1 MPRKKKNTARFNA
14 EGGTILQ
21 SGQQADIIVS
31 SGTESAPRLYT
42 PDPDRAQL
50 VQSMLE
56 MFSHL
61 DSEVVYMVLSEC
73 DFKADV
79 AMDSLLELAKEAE
92 GICVSPNPSGFELAA
107 AALCHPRNE
116 AVGEDKN
123 SEMPLYLALDTDD
136 SAGMYLTEEFDSLLD
151 NEFEKS
157 FNSSQNISLNRNSE
171 IDQQLPELI
180 QISLRNDV
188 LKTQSKPAISR
199 TNCETLSSTLESSCS
214 QNVTS
219 LGCHLNKLKLTDF
232 SHLVGNEEHMDNT
245 PVCKDNT
252 NLGPQCKNESSK
264 VFANNSSCQRSPKH
278 CPPLGMDRPIHEQ
291 QITTCNAVHTVGS
304 GPAEVVVQSSV
315 GFTDANRATEPKKF
329 CQLPQTAW
337 NMNAP
342 EFYPSSE
349 GYTFV
354 MPVVLNPTLWRPIP
368 HPAHQV
374 STVPVAPTWKR
385 CSQNSPA
392 QFSSQQPVFEL
403 AKKSAFGGHRLVIL
417 RGVPGSGKSTLA
429 RHILEQNPGGII
441 LSTDDYFSSGGQYS
455 FDGALLEE
463 AHEWNHKR
471 AKEAFKKDLSPII
484 IDNTNT
490 QGWEMK
496 PYVTL
501 AIHYKYKII
510 FREPD
515 TWWKHKPRELE
526 RRTKHGVRKEALK
539 KMLERYEHYV
549 TVQSIMES
557 CYKKRV
563 AEENKDCH
571 LIQEEVINLPL
582 KPDILEDQHS
592 RTPPAA
598 GNLSTEFSPDVQKGD
613 QYATSENVACKIKP
627 GQFLPSNDT
636 TQVGDV
642 FFSAASVEHVGGLNC
657 KEMKKT
663 LHISD
668 SNNEMVENDAESV
681 LSESTLMSAGDRTP
695 VPFCQSI
702 GQRVRRSRQRNSE
715 VENKNQE
722 DTKVMNAQNFTQPS
736 EKCNL
741 WVEHTIQKNQN
752 YQELLIF
759 KDDWPIDQSRE
770 QRMQKLGRRKRSELS
785 AEKLNSDTEKM
796 REKKYHM
803 NSEMQKLMN
812 MLEIVPKIAASQDTG
827 SQNLDSVDDEG
838 FTVDT
843 VVESDDGLGNSQ
855 SFASLNPKEYEKQ
868 AELSYIVENISS
880 IPISENG
887 YLEAIKSKSPED
899 TFLGDYSISN
909 VYATSMINA
918 DKQTSGTETEE
929 VNCSVDQL
937 ISNNSQFV
945 VNEDDQYDIQN
956 NQHQKNKQV
965 RRSGKQCKLALT
977 FAKKTPVSPETCGDS
992 PQTPLFSEVTM
1003 KDSALCSPESEEVQP
1018 IRVSQTYQ
1026 TASQLG
1032 EVAFS
1037 SLKSRRDDVTML
1049 EAQMGSLAT
1058 IVQCQDPTPDIVASN
1073 ASMSHWIDG
1082 YISPLVQTPDE
1093 NEQIPQ
1099 TTTRFS
1105 SLSPCLD
1112 ELIPETVDSASW
1124 SADLNEA
1131 VSVDITGSAS
1141 YLPETDVYIETKTDS
1156 MLKLYNADEGITNV
1170 TLWCSLNSQE
1180 NDPVIETSEAEST
1193 CQLDDLVSKNVISSS
1208 ETCQFNEVFSQ
1219 TEKSFVNCDELNKNE
1234 GNFVSKS
1241 AQSNSGNLDFTCFH
1255 NSPLNQQSDL
1265 PSSSGSYKTD
1275 ENIFEIKEYSATV
1288 SPQLCEVS
1296 HVTTISCSSKL
1307 SQLNEATK
1315 AAINCNFGPPLIED
1329 ALTEGEVSYL
1339 CDSSQP
1345 VIQDITV
1352 SSTTESSHL
1361 AISEIIESSAPEW
1374 PKSDKAPAEMI
1385 IKSQYKFS
1393 TLPEVTTNTVT
1404 VFPSVETPPS
1414 NEVGTEIVKN
1424 PPSLSPQ
1431 SDEVISE
1438 YIVASTS
1445 ESAYFEKI
1453 SSVDHIIRDSVKK
1466 KISAVSTQTAPED
1479 FTLVW
1484 RVEKETVDTSGVK
1497 VLMGNKDNFKPK
1509 ILDSVLLVSCLQVPY
1524 RAVYEKS
1531 TQVEES
1537 EFKNK
1542 DKVRNLHILKQ
1553 HFKLVSYD
1561 ILEDLYEKCNN
1572 DLDWTINLL
1581 LDSGEKF
1588 YKEDVEDSTEFS
1600 GLKEKIFV
1608 DHTPH
1613 DLNSKELL
1621 NIGISGEKHV
1631 ENTEAVINDP
1641 WCYHQK
1647 EFYCDYLEIKY
1658 DSNPAVNSSCCL
1670 EEMCN
1675 RSELNIV
1682 PLQPQVFQQPHIQDR
1697 DLVLSNNL
1705 QLHEQL
1711 HKDKGLNE
1719 LKGDL
1724 KAAISQQNTLT
1735 GLNNSSLLNSSE
1747 CREKLELSSTSTE
1760 MQKQNRTKQ
1769 SNGKKMEPLHIKT
1782 LELCLPPELAFQL
1795 SDLFGPVGIDPDMLS
1810 IEDCIVQIDLNL
1822 AKLIHQKWKDSLQER
1837 QRQEALSYH
1846 LLEENSA
1853 YPNNHQL
1860 DEVNKASW
1868 AFTGFEGA
1876 KESRQWELPYMNHWT
1891 TRISHVSLRDI
1902 MSEEMALEEHIKA
1915 KDVPFLGRRDGAV
1928 MLKEKQ
1934 LFKMFPSIDQHFLL
1948 DIFKDNNYSL
1958 EQTEHFLKSLLDE
1971 EPAKTVVAKNVIQ
1984 RTELPRPQNKEK
1996 LKKQKDAEENDESRL
2011 YQDTVDPDY
2020 DDYRAEAFIHR
2031 LKQQECFSKAAEAY
2045 RRGMKDVATY
2055 YAQQGHL
2062 HGQHMKDAHY
2072 RAAIKIF
2079 ERVNASLL
2087 PQNVLDLH
2095 GLHVDEAIHHLRRVI
2110 QEKQTEYQQC
2120 GGKPHLSVITGRGNH
2135 SQGGVARI
2143 RPAVIDYLTNHSFRF
2158 SEPKPGVLN
2167 IMLR

>member
-1 MPRKKKNTARFNA
+1 
-14 EGGTILQ
+14 
-21 SGQQADIIVS
+21 
-31 SGTESAPRLYT
+31 
-42 PDPDRAQL
+42 
-50 VQSMLE
+50 
-56 MFSHL
+56 
-61 DSEVVYMVLSEC
+61 
-73 DFKADV
+73 
-79 AMDSLLELAKEAE
+79 MDSLLELSKEAE
-92 GICVSPNPSGFELAA
+92 GICISSNPSGFELAA
-107 AALCHPRNE
+107 AALCHPKNE
-116 AVGEDKN
+116 AVGEGKN
-123 SEMPLYLALDTDD
+123 SEMNLYLALDTDD

-151 NEFEKS
+151 SEFEKS
-157 FNSSQNISLNRNSE
+157 YNSSQNISLNRNSE
-171 IDQQLPELI
+171 SDQQLPELI

-188 LKTQSKPAISR
+188 LKTQSKPAISG
-199 TNCETLSSTLESSCS
+199 TNCETLSSTPESSCS

-232 SHLVGNEEHMDNT
+232 SYLLGNEEHMDNT
-245 PVCKDNT
+245 PACKDNI

-264 VFANNSSCQRSPKH
+264 VFANNSTCQRSPKH
-278 CPPLGMDRPIHEQ
+278 CPSLGIDRPVHEQ
-291 QITTCNAVHTVGS
+291 QITTCNDVHKVGP
-304 GPAEVVVQSSV
+304 GHAEVVVQNSL
-315 GFTDANRATEPKKF
+315 GFTDANSATEPKKV

-374 STVPVAPTWKR
+374 SALPIAPTWKR

-392 QFSSQQPVFEL
+392 KFSSQQQVFEL
-403 AKKSAFGGHRLVIL
+403 TKKTAFGGHLLVIL
-417 RGVPGSGKSTLA
+417 RGAPGSGKSTLA
-429 RHILEQNPGGII
+429 RQILEQNPGGII
-441 LSTDDYFSSGGQYS
+441 LSTDDYFSSGSQYS

-471 AKEAFKKDLSPII
+471 AKEAFKKGLSPII

-539 KMLERYEHYV
+539 KMLERYEHYI

-598 GNLSTEFSPDVQKGD
+598 GNLSTASSPDVQTGD
-613 QYATSENVACKIKP
+613 QYTTSENVACKIKP
-627 GQFLPSNDT
+627 GQLLPSNDT
-636 TQVGDV
+636 AQVGDV
-642 FFSAASVEHVGGLNC
+642 LFSAASVEHVGGLSC

-668 SNNEMVENDAESV
+668 SNNETVENDAEIV

-715 VENKNQE
+715 VENKDQE
-722 DTKVMNAQNFTQPS
+722 DRKVMNAQSFTQPS

-759 KDDWPIDQSRE
+759 KDDWPINQSRE
-770 QRMQKLGRRKRSELS
+770 QRMQKSGRRKRSELS
-785 AEKLNSDTEKM
+785 AEKHNSNTEKM

-812 MLEIVPKIAASQDTG
+812 MLEVEPKIAV

-838 FTVDT
+838 FTMHT
-843 VVESDDGLGNSQ
+843 VVESDDGFGNSQ

-868 AELSYIVENISS
+868 AVSYIVENISS

-909 VYATSMINA
+909 ADVTSMINA

-945 VNEDDQYDIQN
+945 VNEDDQYDIHN
-956 NQHQKNKQV
+956 SQHQMNKQV
-965 RRSGKQCKLALT
+965 RRPGKQCKLALT
-977 FAKKTPVSPETCGDS
+977 FAKNTPKSPETCGDS
-992 PQTPLFSEVTM
+992 PQTLLFSEVTV
-1003 KDSALCSPESEEVQP
+1003 KDSALCSPESVEVQP
-1018 IRVSQTYQ
+1018 NGVSQTYQ
-1026 TASQLG
+1026 MASQLD
-1032 EVAFS
+1032 EVAFT
-1037 SLKSRRDDVTML
+1037 SLKSRMDDVTML
-1049 EAQMGSLAT
+1049 EGQMGSLAR
-1058 IVQCQDPTPDIVASN
+1058 IVQCQDHTSDIVASN
-1073 ASMSHWIDG
+1073 ASMSHRIDEH
-1082 YISPLVQTPDE
+1082 ISPPVQTPDE

-1112 ELIPETVDSASW
+1112 ELIPETVDFASW
-1124 SADLNEA
+1124 STDVNEA
-1131 VSVDITGSAS
+1131 VSVDIPCSAS
-1141 YLPETDVYIETKTDS
+1141 YLPETDLFISETKTDS
-1156 MLKLYNADEGITNV
+1156 MLKLYNTDESITNV
-1170 TLWCSLNSQE
+1170 SLWCSLNSLQE
-1180 NDPVIETSEAEST
+1180 NDPVVEISEAEST
-1193 CQLDDLVSKNVISSS
+1193 CQLEDLVSKNVISLS

-1219 TEKSFVNCDELNKNE
+1219 TERSFVNCDELNKNE
-1234 GNFVSKS
+1234 GNFASRS
-1241 AQSNSGNLDFTCFH
+1241 AQLNSGSLDFTCFH
-1255 NSPLNQQSDL
+1255 NSPLNQLSDL
-1265 PSSSGSYKTD
+1265 PSCSESYKTD
-1275 ENIFEIKEYSATV
+1275 ENISEIKEYSATV
-1288 SPQLCEVS
+1288 SPQLYEVS

-1315 AAINCNFGPPLIED
+1315 AVINCNFGPPLIED
-1329 ALTEGEVSYL
+1329 ALTEAGVSYL
-1339 CDSSQP
+1339 SDSSQP
-1345 VIQDITV
+1345 NYVIQDITV

-1361 AISEIIESSAPEW
+1361 AILEIIESSAPEC
-1374 PKSDKAPAEMI
+1374 PKSDKAATEI

-1393 TLPEVTTNTVT
+1393 TLPEVTTDT
-1404 VFPSVETPPS
+1404 FPSVETPPS
-1414 NEVGTEIVKN
+1414 NEVGTEIVKIS
-1424 PPSLSPQ
+1424 PSLSPQ

-1438 YIVASTS
+1438 YIVASAP

-1453 SSVDHIIRDSVKK
+1453 SSVDHIIGDSVKK
-1466 KISAVSTQTAPED
+1466 HISAVSTQTAPED

-1497 VLMGNKDNFKPK
+1497 VLIGNKDNFKPK
-1509 ILDSVLLVSCLQVPY
+1509 ILDSILLVSCLQVPY

-1581 LDSGEKF
+1581 LDSGERF
-1588 YKEDVEDSTEFS
+1588 YKEDAEDNTEFA
-1600 GLKEKIFV
+1600 GLKEMIFV

-1631 ENTEAVINDP
+1631 ENTEAVINNP
-1641 WCYHQK
+1641 LCSHQK
-1647 EFYCDYLEIKY
+1647 EFYCNYLEIKC
-1658 DSNPAVNSSCCL
+1658 DSNPAANSCCL

-1675 RSELNIV
+1675 RSELNV
-1682 PLQPQVFQQPHIQDR
+1682 EPFQPQVFQQPRIQDR
-1697 DLVLSNNL
+1697 DLVLSSNL
-1705 QLHEQL
+1705 ELREQL
-1711 HKDKGLNE
+1711 HKDKTLNE

-1747 CREKLELSSTSTE
+1747 CREKLELSLTSSE
-1760 MQKQNRTKQ
+1760 MQKQNHTKQ

-1846 LLEENSA
+1846 LLEENSTC
-1853 YPNNHQL
+1853 PNHHKL
-1860 DEVNKASW
+1860 DEVHKANW

-1984 RTELPRPQNKEK
+1984 RTELSRPQNKEK
-1996 LKKQKDAEENDESRL
+1996 KKKQKDAEENDESRL

-2095 GLHVDEAIHHLRRVI
+2095 GLHVDEAIHHLKRVI